1 MPLGFLTMTVNPLI
15 SKTMVK
21 HRNIERIIAVLSFAA
36 AVVLAFLSVV
46 ITDDKEIPNGN
57 LIMCAQF
64 LTLTAT
70 IFGVDYKFREH
81 AQS

>member
-1 MPLGFLTMTVNPLI
+1 MKIMA
-15 SKTMVK
+15 K

-36 AVVLAFLSVV
+36 AVVLAFLSVI

-70 IFGVDYKFREH
+70 IFGVDYKFRQH
-81 AQS
+81 DTT

>member
-1 MPLGFLTMTVNPLI
+1 MA
-15 SKTMVK
+15 K
-21 HRNIERIIAVLSFAA
+21 HRNIERIIALLSFAA
-36 AVVLAFLSVV
+36 AVVLAFLSVI

-70 IFGVDYKFREH
+70 IFGVDYKFSQH
-81 AQS
+81 APS